1 MFERMLDKSIN
12 PQYSDLV
19 GFCGTQGEMFDRFND
34 WVRTNFETDAE
45 IKFPYGNSY
54 GWCVSHHKKSKLICN
69 VFPEKDAFCVMVRKT
84 NKQFS
89 EVYDKVSEQAKE
101 VIDNKYPC
109 NDGGWIHFRVT
120 DEASYADIV
129 KIMEAD
135 LFPRTHKV

>member
-1 MFERMLDKSIN
+1 MSERMLDKSVN

-34 WVRTNFETDAE
+34 WVRTKFKTDAE

-54 GWCVSHHKKSKLICN
+54 GWCVSHHKKSKLVCN
-69 VFPEKDAFCVMVRKT
+69 VFPEKDAFSVMVRKT

-109 NDGGWIHFRVT
+109 NDGGWIHLRVT

-129 KIMEAD
+129 KIME
-135 LFPRTHKV
+135 